1 MEVKSVGKTYQ
12 EHLRE
17 VRTRQFGYETE
28 EVSKITEGTTVK
40 VKTDE

>member
-1 MEVKSVGKTYQ
+1 MEVKRVGKTYQ

-17 VRTRQFGYETE
+17 VRARQFGYATD

>member
-17 VRTRQFGYETE
+17 VRAKQFGYENE